1 MQKEKVK
8 NEKAAP
14 ILHNLSFV
22 GYEVW
27 ISFTVSLVYSFF
39 QEQILH
45 KTDDSMNEI
54 QKVIF
59 LAGSRRTSSKKDI
72 VCWVMTMTVTV
83 KALRP
88 EKHVVF
94 IVHFGKKKLLKRK
107 KIQLLVLWRH
117 NNLKDYVFAINLTN
131 SVLSQICYAPHD
143 WTQRRELALLLHPTS
158 MPFKWGEPVH

>member
-1 MQKEKVK
+1 MQKEEVK

-14 ILHNLSFV
+14 ILPNLSFV
-22 GYEVW
+22 EYEVW
-27 ISFTVSLVYSFF
+27 IPFTVSLVYSFF

-59 LAGSRRTSSKKDI
+59 LAGSRRTSSKKDT

-94 IVHFGKKKLLKRK
+94 IVHFGKK
-107 KIQLLVLWRH
+107 
-117 NNLKDYVFAINLTN
+117 
-131 SVLSQICYAPHD
+131 
-143 WTQRRELALLLHPTS
+143 
-158 MPFKWGEPVH
+158 

>member
-1 MQKEKVK
+1 MQKEEVK

-14 ILHNLSFV
+14 MLPNLTFV

-27 ISFTVSLVYSFF
+27 IFSFTVSLVYCFF

-94 IVHFGKKKLLKRK
+94 IVYFGKKKLK
-107 KIQLLVLWRH
+107 KKK
-117 NNLKDYVFAINLTN
+117 NNPDISAVKT
-131 SVLSQICYAPHD
+131 
-143 WTQRRELALLLHPTS
+143 
-158 MPFKWGEPVH
+158 